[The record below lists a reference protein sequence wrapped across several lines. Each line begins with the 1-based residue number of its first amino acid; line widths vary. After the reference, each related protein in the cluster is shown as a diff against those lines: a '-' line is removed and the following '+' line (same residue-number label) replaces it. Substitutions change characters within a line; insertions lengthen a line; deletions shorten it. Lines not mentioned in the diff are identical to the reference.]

1 MSSNRHDPFA
11 GGLPTRPIPPGTRH
25 LASHVAKDAPYG
37 LLDLMVLR
45 TPRQAIRRAIRESS
59 PDLIGISARNLDAV
73 GGPRVP
79 AHRVRSLPP
88 EIRIWI
94 GMRHQES

>member
-1 MSSNRHDPFA
+1 MF
-11 GGLPTRPIPPGTRH
+11 
-25 LASHVAKDAPYG
+25 
-37 LLDLMVLR
+37 LR

-88 EIRIWI
+88 EIRI
-94 GMRHQES
+94 